1 MTRDTDDAHL
11 ADEQL
16 SARLNDTLSGPE
28 AGRVDGHLRRCQRCR
43 DEFES
48 LRTIV
53 RVAAEIPAEW
63 PGKEDAWETLVD
75 RLEERRMP
83 GRGRRSWAWTLA
95 GAGGVAAAALAAIL
109 IVGDPLSEPAP
120 RTGAAVVA
128 AMLEVDRVVQRSVA
142 ELTEREDWGTPSAR
156 RVIAQA
162 NREIDEGIEALER
175 TLRERPGD
183 PTRIDL
189 LARAIEHRRGLT
201 LEASR

>member
-1 MTRDTDDAHL
+1 MSRDTNNAHP
-11 ADEQL
+11 ADEPL
-16 SARLNDTLSGPE
+16 SDE
-28 AGRVDGHLRRCQRCR
+28 ALRR
-43 DEFES
+43 
-48 LRTIV
+48 IV
-53 RVAAEIPAEW
+53 RTAAETPTEW
-63 PGKEDAWETLVD
+63 SGKEDAWDMLVD

-83 GRGRRSWAWTLA
+83 GRRRRSWAWTLA

-109 IVGDPLSEPAP
+109 IVGNPLSEPAP

-128 AMLEVDRVVQRSVA
+128 AMLEVDRVMERRVA
-142 ELTEREDWGTPSAR
+142 ELTAREDWGTPSAR

-189 LARAIEHRRGLT
+189 LARAIEHRHALT

>member
-1 MTRDTDDAHL
+1 M

-28 AGRVDGHLRRCQRCR
+28 AGRVDRHLRRCGRCR
-43 DEFES
+43 DEFEA

-53 RVAAEIPAEW
+53 RTAAEVPAEW
-63 PGKEDAWETLVD
+63 PGKEDAWETLVA

-83 GRGRRSWAWTLA
+83 GRRRRSWTWTLA
-95 GAGGVAAAALAAIL
+95 GAGGVAAAAALAAIL
-109 IVGDPLSEPAP
+109 IVGSPLSEPAP
-120 RTGAAVVA
+120 RAGAAVVT
-128 AMLEVDRVVQRSVA
+128 AMLEVDRVVERSVA

-156 RVIAQA
+156 RAIARA
-162 NREIDEGIEALER
+162 NREMDEGIDALER

-189 LARAIEHRRGLT
+189 LARAIEQRRGLT
-201 LEASR
+201 LEALR